1 MEYVEEPLRS
11 WELRAAP
18 CPVLLVASQHILTL
32 VEWLLSLY
40 ATVFGM
46 KCWML
51 LLLMWEQISL
61 ESVFSGAM
69 KPFFMRS
76 L

>member
-1 MEYVEEPLRS
+1 MEYVEEPLES

-18 CPVLLVASQHILTL
+18 LPVLLEASQHILTL

-51 LLLMWEQISL
+51 LLVM
-61 ESVFSGAM
+61 
-69 KPFFMRS
+69 
-76 L
+76 